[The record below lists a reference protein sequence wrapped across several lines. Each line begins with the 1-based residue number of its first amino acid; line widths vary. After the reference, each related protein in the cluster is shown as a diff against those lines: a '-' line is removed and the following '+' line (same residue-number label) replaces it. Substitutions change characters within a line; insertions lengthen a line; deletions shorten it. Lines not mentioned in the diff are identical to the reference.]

1 MVPRNDPFG
10 APPTTFLVLTLNGRS
25 NTDGRVSLRCAVE
38 FDLQKAFRKNGWNTA
53 RKICLSGSFFSQVP
67 SYRDHLCYLFH
78 RNSPILAASEF
89 SILKTPKGTNQWEGM
104 TSLIPKIDASLAN
117 KSTNPLYRKS
127 YPRENP
133 LHFAITCGIWYD

>member
-1 MVPRNDPFG
+1 MVSRNDPFG

-38 FDLQKAFRKNGWNTA
+38 FDLQNAFRKNGWNTA

-89 SILKTPKGTNQWEGM
+89 SILKIPKGTNQWGGM

-117 KSTNPLYRKS
+117 KSTNPLYYTIS
-127 YPRENP
+127 VNP
-133 LHFAITCGIWYD
+133 IHERILFISP